1 MERMKP
7 PKVSS
12 TPPDVLKPAEVKSL
26 LDACAGA
33 TFEDRRDA
41 AIITLL
47 YDTGLRLSELVNLK
61 LTSTE
66 VEGSDVDL
74 DRQVV
79 FVIGKGNRAR
89 GLPIGAKSV
98 KALDRYERVR
108 GSHAD
113 AALPYYWLGRHGRM
127 MQSGVQQMLRRRA
140 TEAGL
145 SHLNPHQFRHT
156 FAHNWLAAGGNEGDL
171 MALTGWQSR
180 SMLQRYAASTAAE
193 RARDAHRRLSP
204 ADKL

>member
-1 MERMKP
+1 
-7 PKVSS
+7 
-12 TPPDVLKPAEVKSL
+12 
-26 LDACAGA
+26 
-33 TFEDRRDA
+33 
-41 AIITLL
+41 
-47 YDTGLRLSELVNLK
+47 
-61 LTSTE
+61 
-66 VEGSDVDL
+66 
-74 DRQVV
+74 
-79 FVIGKGNRAR
+79 
-89 GLPIGAKSV
+89 
-98 KALDRYERVR
+98 
-108 GSHAD
+108 
-113 AALPYYWLGRHGRM
+113 

-145 SHLNPHQFRHT
+145 PHLNPHQFRHT